1 MLSTRIRDK
10 SMKKTFFIAIAT
22 IVVIFGL
29 SSCATTSKLDVSL
42 NGTNLNEANFE
53 YVRPIIAT
61 AKNTYIFGLGGGNA
75 EQQAIDNLRR
85 SANLKENQAL
95 TNYSVTTSKK
105 MITPIVIIKTVT
117 ASADIVEF
125 KK

>member
-1 MLSTRIRDK
+1 
-10 SMKKTFFIAIAT
+10 MKKTFFIAIAT

-61 AKNTYIFGLGGGNA
+61 AKSTYIFGLGGGNA

-95 TNYSVTTSKK
+95 TNYSVTRTKK